1 MSFKFTL
8 ENTKGKAR
16 AGYFDTDHGRVHTPI
31 YMPVG
36 TQASV
41 KALDTQDVVQSN
53 ADIILGNT
61 YHLYLR
67 PGTDRLQ
74 KLGGLH
80 KFMLW
85 DKPILTDSG
94 GFQVFSLGKQK
105 EEKEH
110 KLGIKTDTLSKITE
124 EGVQFASYVDGSKH
138 FFSPEGAIEIQRQIG
153 ADIMMNFDECTP
165 DQATARYAR
174 EALDRTHRWAR
185 QCYEYWESQERRSV
199 YGHYQALFGIIQGA
213 MIKDLRIESTQFMT
227 SLNYDG
233 LAVGGETIGYNM
245 IGSAE
250 VMSWIE
256 HLLPAHKPRYA
267 MGMGLNPQDIVD
279 GVLMGFDMFD
289 CVAPTRIARNGT
301 LYIGELDVTND
312 QPTLKSSYANC
323 RLTLSSGK
331 FALDQQVIEPGC
343 DCYTCQS
350 GYTRAYLHHL
360 YKTKELSYYRL
371 ASIHNTRFMV
381 RLSQD
386 LRAWI
391 LR

>member
-1 MSFKFTL
+1 
-8 ENTKGKAR
+8 
-16 AGYFDTDHGRVHTPI
+16 
-31 YMPVG
+31 
-36 TQASV
+36 
-41 KALDTQDVVQSN
+41 
-53 ADIILGNT
+53 
-61 YHLYLR
+61 
-67 PGTDRLQ
+67 
-74 KLGGLH
+74 
-80 KFMLW
+80 
-85 DKPILTDSG
+85 
-94 GFQVFSLGKQK
+94 
-105 EEKEH
+105 
-110 KLGIKTDTLSKITE
+110 
-124 EGVQFASYVDGSKH
+124 
-138 FFSPEGAIEIQRQIG
+138 
-153 ADIMMNFDECTP
+153 
-165 DQATARYAR
+165 
-174 EALDRTHRWAR
+174 
-185 QCYEYWESQERRSV
+185 
-199 YGHYQALFGIIQGA
+199 
-213 MIKDLRIESTQFMT
+213 LRIESTQFMT